1 MISKQDPLKELEEAK
16 SVVRKLIVKSNF
28 TISILVIILG
38 FILIVIGCLDGGVHG
53 IKELIKSRPTFF
65 IVLGIIQIVMFFPI
79 LIFLSGFKWLYD
91 LIQKLRPQNKE
102 V

>member
-38 FILIVIGCLDGGVHG
+38 FILIVIGCLDGGVQG
-53 IKELIKSRPTFF
+53 IKELIKSRPAFF

-91 LIQKLRPQNKE
+91 SIQKLRSQNKE
-102 V
+102 A